1 MQDTVDQAPATA
13 RILADII
20 APSHL
25 PSHPPSTRTSR
36 SPSSIDVQDAVG
48 VYDPDPEQAG
58 DPADRID
65 TRRRQ
70 VMGSPAGL

>member
-13 RILADII
+13 RTLADII
-20 APSHL
+20 ARSHL

-36 SPSSIDVQDAVG
+36 SPSSIVVRDAVG
-48 VYDPDPEQAG
+48 VCQPDPEHAG
-58 DPADRID
+58 DPAERFDIRQ
-65 TRRRQ
+65 RQ

>member
-13 RILADII
+13 RTLADII
-20 APSHL
+20 ARSHL
-25 PSHPPSTRTSR
+25 PSHPPS
-36 SPSSIDVQDAVG
+36 VG
-48 VYDPDPEQAG
+48 VYDPDPEHAG